1 MKSAPSEFERRCYA
15 LLRQIPEGRVTT
27 YKAIAEALGTKAYRA
42 VGRAMG
48 NNPDPII
55 VPCHRVVASNGSLG
69 GYTPGVDKKIA
80 LLESEGVRIEQ
91 GHVVDFKRLMWSG
104 FSV

>member
-1 MKSAPSEFERRCYA
+1 MKSSPSEFERRCHA
-15 LLRQIPEGRVTT
+15 LLRQIPKGRVTT

-48 NNPDPII
+48 TNPDPVI
-55 VPCHRVVASNGSLG
+55 VPCHRVVASNGTLG
-69 GYTPGVDKKIA
+69 GYSPGIETKIA
-80 LLESEGVRIEQ
+80 LLESEGIRIER
-91 GHVVDFKRLMWSG
+91 GRVVDFKRVAWSD

>member
-1 MKSAPSEFERRCYA
+1 
-15 LLRQIPEGRVTT
+15 
-27 YKAIAEALGTKAYRA
+27 
-42 VGRAMG
+42 MG

-69 GYTPGVDKKIA
+69 GYTPGVEKKIA